1 MATRIAYR
9 FVSGDLSS
17 AVPGDSAFELDES
30 DIYSAAFSSSEP
42 PISRRTER
50 QVKKSSI
57 RRRDPNGS
65 VSSLPVNVPNWS
77 TILRDEHGD
86 RKRRRGD
93 SLENDFDY
101 GNEEGDEDFGGCRDR
116 LPPHEFLARARTA
129 SFSVQVGV
137 GRTLKGRDLSRV
149 RNAVWARTGFLD

>member
-17 AVPGDSAFELDES
+17 AVPGDSAFEHDES
-30 DIYSAAFSSSEP
+30 NIYSAAFSSSEP

-93 SLENDFDY
+93 SLENDFD
-101 GNEEGDEDFGGCRDR
+101 CRDR